1 MSYISK
7 FIMLVTG
14 LDRYYNNNNINR
26 LRGKG
31 VLGPTKKG
39 CSGKIIIS
47 LSIFEAKGLDLE
59 QSKIGVNP
67 TKLLF

>member
-1 MSYISK
+1 
-7 FIMLVTG
+7 MLVTG
-14 LDRYYNNNNINR
+14 LDRYYNNNNNINR

-47 LSIFEAKGLDLE
+47 LSIFEAKGSDLE
-59 QSKIGVNP
+59 QSKIDVNP